1 MYVKLAVRLALLLL
15 FLLTVVL
22 PCAGM
27 TEFRGLYV
35 DAFHPGIKNHEEV
48 TQMVSA
54 AKAANFNALIV
65 QVRKRGDAYYN
76 STIEPKALDIAPD
89 YDPLADV
96 IQQAHAA
103 GLEVHAWLTVYEVS
117 LDSKWFKCPSNS
129 VSLTHP
135 EWLMCLRDGNVKLAN
150 NKIWVDPGIPA
161 VQDHFVATVL
171 DLLEN
176 YDIDG
181 VHLDNVRYPDI
192 KSGYNA
198 SSVQRFG
205 SEKGLTGI
213 PADSDVAWCEWRC
226 KQVTD
231 LIRKLKSSLSATKPH
246 LKLSASVC
254 SESPKIAREVFL
266 QEWDVWTKEELV
278 DFVVPM
284 LFITADRMP
293 RYAAQ
298 ALAAAS
304 TRAVYVGV
312 GAYRLPA
319 DLTEKHILDVRAA
332 GAQGIVVYSYHYL
345 RSDVSSAACA
355 KLSDLRSSVFAEA
368 ATIPALPWKQ

>member
-1 MYVKLAVRLALLLL
+1 MKLAVRLALPLLL
-15 FLLTVVL
+15 LTAVVT
-22 PCAGM
+22 PSAGM

-35 DAFHPGIKNHEEV
+35 DAFHPGIKTHEEV
-48 TQMVSA
+48 TQMVNA
-54 AKAANFNALIV
+54 AKAANFDALFV

-76 STIEPKALDIAPD
+76 SKIEPKALDIAPD

>member
-1 MYVKLAVRLALLLL
+1 MYVKLAVRLALPLLL
-15 FLLTVVL
+15 LTAVVT
-22 PCAGM
+22 PSAGM

-35 DAFHPGIKNHEEV
+35 DAFHPGIKTHEEV
-48 TQMVSA
+48 TQMVNA
-54 AKAANFNALIV
+54 AKAANFNALFV

-76 STIEPKALDIAPD
+76 SKIEPKALDIAPD

>member
-1 MYVKLAVRLALLLL
+1 MKLAVRLALPLLL
-15 FLLTVVL
+15 LTAVVT
-22 PCAGM
+22 PSAGM

-35 DAFHPGIKNHEEV
+35 DAFHPGIKTHEEV
-48 TQMVSA
+48 TQMVNA
-54 AKAANFNALIV
+54 AKAANFNALFV

-76 STIEPKALDIAPD
+76 SKIEPKALDIAPD